1 MGLSNKE
8 LILKEGVLLQNL
20 SNETIILDVKTGKY
34 FEVNEVGRKIISLI
48 QETKYTPESL
58 ISHIKNEVVSDNIE
72 KDVKNFL
79 QQLHDL
85 KILEVVE

>member
-20 SNETIILDVKTGKY
+20 TNETIILDVETGKY
-34 FEVNEVGRKIISLI
+34 FEVNEVGKKIILLI
-48 QETKYTPESL
+48 QETKYTPELL

-79 QQLHDL
+79 QQLLDL